1 MKVFIIIMLLRKGIE
16 EYEKNTLNFIAEYLN
31 TYILD
36 ILTDSKQNALYAER
50 HKINIDDIK

>member
-1 MKVFIIIMLLRKGIE
+1 MLLRKGIE